1 MPELGGVEAGHA
13 IAFGDAS
20 ALGEDVD
27 EHGGALHGDGDDG
40 EVAGFERAAEGG
52 GGADVGAGDGD
63 PGVGGGWGRG
73 GAAGREGQQ
82 GGQQQD
88 GNGMETGGL
97 HDGERPTKRGAKQ
110 CGSLILR
117 GLSP

>member
-52 GGADVGAGDGD
+52 GGADVGAGDGE